1 MVSIVIIWVVKK
13 LQNRHHLWEDRGRM
27 KEWQTTIQVTTI
39 SSVIRVFNVP
49 RVLQA
54 YVKPKVNLQGHPVTS
69 LHGKIVPS
77 QIVPLNSQIVPQY
90 SQNVSRVF
98 KLRAKQEHH
107 AYRKPLY
114 ACKMPDSFSTLA
126 TRKQLLLFLT
136 YQTPWGFFQ
145 ITQTGLS
152 VKRVR
157 LEKQLKKT
165 LTKLSISVLERIKVA
180 TLGFRCS
187 NKYSKSVVWSLR
199 KSLQSHKGEFLF

>member
-39 SSVIRVFNVP
+39 SSVIRVCNVP
-49 RVLQA
+49 HVLQA

-69 LHGKIVPS
+69 LHGKIVPR

-107 AYRKPLY
+107 SYCKPLY
-114 ACKMPDSFSTLA
+114 ACKMPDSF
-126 TRKQLLLFLT
+126 
-136 YQTPWGFFQ
+136 PWPSPQGSSYYYSEHIKHHEDFF
-145 ITQTGLS
+145 
-152 VKRVR
+152 K
-157 LEKQLKKT
+157 
-165 LTKLSISVLERIKVA
+165 
-180 TLGFRCS
+180 
-187 NKYSKSVVWSLR
+187 
-199 KSLQSHKGEFLF
+199 SHKQVCQSRGSG